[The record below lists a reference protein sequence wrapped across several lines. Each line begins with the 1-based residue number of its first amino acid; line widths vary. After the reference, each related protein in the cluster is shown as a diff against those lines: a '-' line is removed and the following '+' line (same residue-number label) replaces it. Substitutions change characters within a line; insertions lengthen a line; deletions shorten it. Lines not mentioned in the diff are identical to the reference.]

1 MEGEETMVPLRVLVV
16 DDEDDF
22 RQTLVMR
29 LQKREL
35 DVVGVQ
41 NGEEALRVLGEG
53 GFDVVTLGVKMPGM
67 DGVEVL
73 REIKRQWPLLEVI
86 MLSGCA
92 SVECGVES
100 MKLGAFDYVVKP
112 PDMDDLYDKL
122 QNAGKRKSLLSEQI
136 QHSNAT
142 EQKDEPSKAHQ

>member
-1 MEGEETMVPLRVLVV
+1 MVPLRVLVV

-29 LQKREL
+29 LQKRGL

-41 NGEEALRVLGEG
+41 SGEEALELLGQKG
-53 GFDVVTLGVKMPGM
+53 VDVVTLGVKMPGM

-73 REIKRQWPLLEVI
+73 GEIKKKWPLLEVI

-92 SVECGVES
+92 SVACGVES
-100 MKLGAFDYVVKP
+100 MRLGAFDYVVKP
-112 PDMDDLYDKL
+112 PDMDELYEKL
-122 QNAGKRKSLLSEQI
+122 QKAYERKSLQEEQLHHARANERQDHLPKASE
-136 QHSNAT
+136 
-142 EQKDEPSKAHQ
+142 

>member
-1 MEGEETMVPLRVLVV
+1 MVPLRVLVV

-35 DVVGVQ
+35 DVVGVRS
-41 NGEEALRVLGEG
+41 GEEALELLGKK

-73 REIKRQWPLLEVI
+73 GEIKKKWPLLEVI

-92 SVECGVES
+92 SVACGVES
-100 MKLGAFDYVVKP
+100 MRLGAFDYVVKP
-112 PDMDDLYDKL
+112 PDMDELYEKL
-122 QNAGKRKSLLSEQI
+122 QKAYERKSLQEEQA
-136 QHSNAT
+136 HHARAN
-142 EQKDEPSKAHQ
+142 EGNDHPQKAAE